1 MKKESSLSK
10 LFAYAG
16 KFRYLTIA
24 SWILSVISAWLAL
37 VPFYYI
43 WRIMK
48 EVLSVASDFGKA
60 AHLKEYGWG
69 SRWICHFIHAG
80 LCVRADV
87 FPSGSIPRPGKYP
100 HQPDAAYPDTA
111 NGIFR

>member
-37 VPFYYI
+37 VPFNYI

-48 EVLSVASDFGKA
+48 EVLSVASDFVKA
-60 AHLKEYGWG
+60 AHLKEFGW
-69 SRWICHFIHAG
+69 
-80 LCVRADV
+80 
-87 FPSGSIPRPGKYP
+87 
-100 HQPDAAYPDTA
+100 AAV
-111 NGIFR
+111 

>member
-1 MKKESSLSK
+1 VKKESSLSK

-24 SWILSVISAWLAL
+24 SWILSFKRIWL
-37 VPFYYI
+37 
-43 WRIMK
+43 
-48 EVLSVASDFGKA
+48 
-60 AHLKEYGWG
+60 G